1 MTIVLD
7 SNVLVAAIGTKNKFR
22 PIWDAFL
29 DSRFFIAVSEDI
41 LKEYEEILQRL
52 AAPGVAPFIMGVFE
66 ESPEV
71 IICQAYY
78 KWNIITAD
86 PDDNKFFDI
95 AVASNADFL
104 VTNDHH
110 FNIAK
115 RLEFPKVNIITP
127 KEFMEVLADG
137 DAKT

>member
-7 SNVLVAAIGTKNKFR
+7 SNVLVAAIGTRNRLR

-29 DSRFFIAVSEDI
+29 DGRFHIAVSEDI
-41 LKEYEEILQRL
+41 LKEYEEILYRL
-52 AAPGVAPFIMGVFE
+52 AAPGVAPFIMGILE
-66 ESPEV
+66 ESLEV
-71 IICQAYY
+71 KICQAYY
-78 KWNIITAD
+78 KWRIITVD

-115 RLEFPKVNIITP
+115 KLEFPKIGIITP
-127 KEFMEVLADG
+127 DEFMEVLENIPLD
-137 DAKT
+137 